1 MKPKEGIK
9 DRHYNNL
16 LLKQLAGTFKFI
28 AMQMCVNINS
38 NYYFQNITNIMSLQA
53 ASEMLIIN

>member
-28 AMQMCVNINS
+28 AM
-38 NYYFQNITNIMSLQA
+38 
-53 ASEMLIIN
+53 